1 MSCKYYSNPGSS
13 HHVSPGSPRRPAC
26 RRPGRDRADP
36 PGLLHFSHPAG
47 RGDGAAGGGLLPV
60 RQLHQAQHRQRPIG
74 ARQRPGQGARAAGR
88 HRAAQVRPGR
98 PGGTTRRAPDGA
110 FQRTLR
116 QRCRPGAGRYQQ
128 APGTTPRLPARRT
141 GKASPPARRRARQP
155 DQQGRQ
161 PAARTDHPRRPD
173 RQPATPAGAGQRR
186 RRALPGA
193 DGQGLHLH
201 GPVAATPGRAA
212 RPAPDP
218 ARPGARTH
226 VAAAAVDR
234 APQRTRRA
242 FRAPGQPA
250 RGNPPPAQRGGAG
263 PGRKRSQAHLAG
275 HRAGERHRH
284 RRARRSRADRRQL
297 ASAAEHRSR
306 RHPVAGRTLRAE
318 QVHRFHPAGRR
329 GADPLPGLSVPE
341 VRPVPRQ
348 GAVDLP
354 RQRLLCRAFQHGRR
368 RTGSAR
374 PW

>member
-1 MSCKYYSNPGSS
+1 MRLNFRKGVGVSCKYYSNPGSS

-98 PGGTTRRAPDGA
+98 PGGTTWRAPDGA

-186 RRALPGA
+186 RRALPGT

-201 GPVAATPGRAA
+201 GPVAAAPGRAA

-250 RGNPPPAQRGGAG
+250 R
-263 PGRKRSQAHLAG
+263 
-275 HRAGERHRH
+275 
-284 RRARRSRADRRQL
+284 
-297 ASAAEHRSR
+297 
-306 RHPVAGRTLRAE
+306 
-318 QVHRFHPAGRR
+318 
-329 GADPLPGLSVPE
+329 
-341 VRPVPRQ
+341 
-348 GAVDLP
+348 
-354 RQRLLCRAFQHGRR
+354 
-368 RTGSAR
+368 
-374 PW
+374 

>member
-1 MSCKYYSNPGSS
+1 MFRQEALDAQHAGGLGEIVLIRP
-13 HHVSPGSPRRPAC
+13 VSFTFSPCWPRRWRCWWWASSCSAATPSAAPSAANWCPPA
-26 RRPGRDRADP
+26 
-36 PGLLHFSHPAG
+36 
-47 RGDGAAGGGLLPV
+47 
-60 RQLHQAQHRQRPIG
+60 
-74 ARQRPGQGARAAGR
+74 ARSGARAAGR

-161 PAARTDHPRRPD
+161 PAARTHHPRRPD

-226 VAAAAVDR
+226 VVAAAVDR

-348 GAVDLP
+348 V
-354 RQRLLCRAFQHGRR
+354 QSISRASVSYAELSSMVGGVR
-368 RTGSAR
+368 GSAR
-374 PW
+374 MASSCTGCG